1 MKLKDSKL
9 WSITLKIFSKSD
21 LNKLIVLSITNAILG
36 ILDLIGV
43 GLIGILSLM
52 TVSGLTAAKYP
63 DGLTFFLQLSNLDK
77 LGFQSQVAVIG
88 ILAALSLMSRTIFS
102 FYFTKRMLYFLS
114 FRSAQITSQLVQRF
128 FNQPIEK
135 IYHKSLPDLTWQ
147 LSDGV
152 RALTMGIVGTLIFML
167 GDISLLFLMLVALFY
182 VDPVTALLLMVS
194 FGGLGFSIYFKYH
207 HKALE
212 LSYVNSDLMVESNQL
227 LANVFQNIKEIKV
240 KNQESYMTESIGN
253 IRYAAAPSYAELA
266 FMPNISKYAIE
277 IFLVVSSI
285 IISGVQFW
293 LYDARTAISSL
304 TVFLAAGSR
313 VAPALLRIQQNAML
327 MRGSLG
333 YSKSIIEMFSYLD
346 ITQNSEH
353 IAALHE
359 RKDFESVV
367 EFDNVSYSYPNSEE
381 KAIKDVS
388 FKIGAGE
395 FFGIVGKSGS
405 GKSTLLDLML
415 GLIQPGSGSI
425 SISKIKPDFAIKEFG
440 GKIAYVPQ
448 KLSIIPGT
456 IRDNITFG
464 EPSSRYSDSH
474 IKRILE
480 EVELESLLM
489 RIEGGLEGDL
499 GKNANQLSGGEAQR
513 IVLARALVSNPDLLV
528 LDESTSSLDN
538 ETEFKI
544 MELLAKIKR
553 HTTIVLITHK
563 QENIFHFDRLIVLSK
578 GSIIAS
584 GNANEFESR
593 GFYPQED
600 SGPDLNE

>member
-1 MKLKDSKL
+1 
-9 WSITLKIFSKSD
+9 
-21 LNKLIVLSITNAILG
+21 
-36 ILDLIGV
+36 
-43 GLIGILSLM
+43 
-52 TVSGLTAAKYP
+52 
-63 DGLTFFLQLSNLDK
+63 
-77 LGFQSQVAVIG
+77 
-88 ILAALSLMSRTIFS
+88 
-102 FYFTKRMLYFLS
+102 MLYFLS
-114 FRSAQITSQLVQRF
+114 FRSAQITSQVVKRY
-128 FNQPIEK
+128 FNQSIEK
-135 IYHKSLPDLTWQ
+135 IYQKSIPDLTWQ

-152 RALTMGIVGTLIFML
+152 RAFTMGIVGTLIFML

-182 VDPVTALLLMVS
+182 VNPLTALLLMVS
-194 FGGLGFSIYFKYH
+194 FGGLGFGVYFKYH
-207 HKALE
+207 NRALE
-212 LSYVNSDLMVESNQL
+212 LSYVNSDLIVESNQL
-227 LANVFQNIKEIKV
+227 IANVFQNVKEIKV
-240 KNQESYMTESIGN
+240 KNQENYMTESIGKL
-253 IRYAAAPSYAELA
+253 RYAAAPSYAELA
-266 FMPNISKYAIE
+266 FMPNISKFAIE

-293 LYDARTAISSL
+293 LYDAKTAISSL

-313 VAPALLRIQQNAML
+313 VAPALLRIQQNSIL

-333 YSKSIIEMFSYLD
+333 YSKSIIEMFSYFD
-346 ITQNSEH
+346 IAQKSEQG
-353 IAALHE
+353 AVLHE
-359 RKDFESVV
+359 HKDFESVV
-367 EFDNVSYSYPNSEE
+367 EFDNVSYSYPNSESS
-381 KAIKDVS
+381 AIKDVS
-388 FKIGAGE
+388 FKIEAGE

-415 GLIQPGSGSI
+415 GLIEPISGNVTI
-425 SISKIKPDFAIKEFG
+425 SNTKPDLAIKEFG

-456 IRDNITFG
+456 IRDNVTFG
-464 EPSSRYSDSH
+464 EPSSKYSDSH

-544 MELLAKIKR
+544 MELLAKIKK

-563 QENIFHFDRLIVLSK
+563 QENISHFDRLIVLSK
-578 GSIIAS
+578 GSIIDS
-584 GNANEFESR
+584 GNSNEFEAR
-593 GFYPQED
+593 GSFPQVD
-600 SGPDLNE
+600 SGPDLSE